1 MTLGGGVGPLGDGVW
16 PPDAGG
22 GVPLVAELAGEETP
36 VCEGGLNSVEEF
48 VGGGSEAISA

>member
-16 PPDAGG
+16 PVAGG
-22 GVPLVAELAGEETP
+22 GVPLVAELAPGEETP

-48 VGGGSEAISA
+48 VVGGSEAISA